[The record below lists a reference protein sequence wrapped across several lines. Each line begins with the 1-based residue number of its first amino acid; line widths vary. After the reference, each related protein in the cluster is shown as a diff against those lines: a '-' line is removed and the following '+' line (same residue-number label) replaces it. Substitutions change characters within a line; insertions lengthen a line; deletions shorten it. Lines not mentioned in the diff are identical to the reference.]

1 MSFHTLCASRLSDEL
16 ALSEVSVARFT
27 ITLIEI
33 ANETIQKSHISKTK
47 IVLNDRKLITDKK
60 QIADLLASTIFHN
73 SSSQNY
79 SKQFQAIKKQKEER
93 EREKKKKKKKKLENS
108 PQTTQKTTIN
118 LSHF

>member
-1 MSFHTLCASRLSDEL
+1 MIKTSASDDEPAAEHWKSDRADWMSFRTLCASRLSDEL
-16 ALSEVSVARFT
+16 ALLEDPVARFT
-27 ITLIEI
+27 DTLIEI

-79 SKQFQAIKKQKEER
+79 SKQLLIT
-93 EREKKKKKKKKLENS
+93 KLF
-108 PQTTQKTTIN
+108 KTIP
-118 LSHF
+118 SY